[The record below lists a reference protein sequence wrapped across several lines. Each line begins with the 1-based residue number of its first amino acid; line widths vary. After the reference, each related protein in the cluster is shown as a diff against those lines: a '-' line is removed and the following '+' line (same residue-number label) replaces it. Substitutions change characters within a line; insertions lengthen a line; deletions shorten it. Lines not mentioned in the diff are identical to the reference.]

1 MQHPSVYTGARLDAV
16 NAPRYGAVSRQPR
29 SVAGSRSLA
38 SMLPTILTTGVISLV
53 ATAVLRLLWI
63 GFNNDFFGA
72 WMEAWLTVWPIAFP
86 VAYISKPVVD
96 QLTRKLS
103 KPLAGANEQTS
114 SGLNVADV
122 MHANDQA
129 TLKSG
134 LKRKP
139 IILPIV
145 HR

>member
-1 MQHPSVYTGARLDAV
+1 MQHSSVYTGARTEV
-16 NAPRYGAVSRQPR
+16 VHAPRSATVSRQPR

-53 ATAVLRLLWI
+53 ATAVLRLLWM

-86 VAYISKPVVD
+86 VAYISKPLVD

-103 KPLAGANEQTS
+103 KPLASANGHAG

-122 MHANDQA
+122 MHANEQA

-134 LKRKP
+134 LKRTP